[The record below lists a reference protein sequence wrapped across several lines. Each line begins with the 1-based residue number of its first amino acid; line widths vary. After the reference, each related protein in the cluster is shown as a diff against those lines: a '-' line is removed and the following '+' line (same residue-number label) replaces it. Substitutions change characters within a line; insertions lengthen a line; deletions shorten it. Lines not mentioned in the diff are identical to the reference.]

1 MERAIQSQLVAFLIK
16 HNLLSFNQ
24 SGFRKKHSTETAA
37 VYFVD
42 HILEQ
47 MDRQMMTGSIFID
60 LRRAFDL
67 VDNQCLLH
75 KVEHYGIREKNLK
88 WFENYLT
95 TPISEGQ
102 IQSRHIIHIR

>member
-16 HNLLSFNQ
+16 HNLLSIYQ
-24 SGFRKKHSTETAA
+24 SGFRKHSTETAA

-47 MDRQMMTGSIFID
+47 MDKQMMTGSIFID
-60 LRRAFDL
+60 LEKAFDL
-67 VDNQCLLH
+67 VDHQSLLH
-75 KVEHYGIREKNLK
+75 KLEHYGIRDKSLK

-95 TPISEGQ
+95 IADFRGSNRIKTYHSI
-102 IQSRHIIHIR
+102 